1 MGSLQ
6 SIDLLV
12 FLVYFVIVAGYGYW
26 VYSRK
31 KKATVSASHD
41 YFLAEGSLTW
51 WAIGASLIASNISAE
66 QFIGMSGNGF
76 FVGIAVAAY
85 EWIAALALI
94 IIAVWFMPVYLKNKI
109 YTMPQFLKTR
119 YNETVSLI
127 MAIFWLLLY
136 VFVNLTSILYLGAIA
151 ISGLIGPEY
160 LHAVMLAL
168 AVFSLVIT
176 LGGMKVIG
184 YTDVIQVAVLI
195 IGGFATIYF
204 ALTIVSERF
213 GVGGGAIAG
222 FKTLM
227 TQAPDHF
234 KLMLDKPTEAS
245 SQEDINKYL
254 ILPGIAM
261 YFAGQWIVNLNY
273 WGCNQYITQ
282 RALGADLH
290 TARKGILFAGFLKL
304 MMPIIVML
312 PGIAAYV
319 LHTGGHLPE
328 LRGMDDAYSAILGF
342 LPPGLKGLAVAAL
355 TAAIVASLAGKLNSI
370 ATIYTLDIHMKYFKK
385 NSGFDLKQSVGA
397 DLASPERINNPTPA
411 QQQHSAKTEKEM
423 VWIGRVVAAISIG
436 IAVIFE
442 WKDMLGIAG
451 EGGFT
456 FIQKYTGF
464 ISPGVF
470 AMFILGMF
478 WKRTTGAAAVAGL
491 LTGFGMS
498 IFFNSFAVPLFGS
511 ETILYTAYRNSEG
524 VYEIPFL
531 INMGWAFF
539 FTMVVMIGLS
549 LFGPKVNPKAFA
561 LDKQMFK
568 LQPSIVVM
576 IVVTLFIL
584 AAIYAKFW

>member
-1 MGSLQ
+1 MKSL
-6 SIDLLV
+6 SGLDILIFV
-12 FLVYFVIVAGYGYW
+12 FYFILVAGYGYW
-26 VYSRK
+26 VYNRK
-31 KKATVSASHD
+31 KKASISASHD

-66 QFIGMSGNGF
+66 QFIGMSGNGY

-127 MAIFWLLLY
+127 MAIFWLFLY

-160 LHAVMLAL
+160 LHTVMIAL
-168 AVFSLVIT
+168 AVFSLIIT

-204 ALTIVSERF
+204 ALTIVSEKF
-213 GVGGGAIAG
+213 GLGRDAMAG

-227 TQAPDHF
+227 DQAPDHF
-234 KLMLDKPTEAS
+234 HMILDKPTAAS
-245 SQEDINKYL
+245 SQEDVNKYL

-282 RALGADLH
+282 RALGADLD

-304 MMPIIVML
+304 LMPIIVML

-319 LHTGGHLPE
+319 LHKNGHLE
-328 LRGMDDAYSAILGF
+328 GLRGMDDAYSAILGF
-342 LPPGLKGLAVAAL
+342 LPSGLKGLAIAAL

-370 ATIYTLDIHMKYFKK
+370 GTIFTLDIYLKYFRKK
-385 NSGFDLKQSVGA
+385 TVKDA
-397 DLASPERINNPTPA
+397 AAPAMDAAPSPVYNEGE
-411 QQQHSAKTEKEM
+411 EKNM
-423 VWIGRVVAAISIG
+423 VWVGRMAALVSIVL
-436 IAVIFE
+436 AVIFE
-442 WKDMLGIAG
+442 WKDLLGISG

-491 LTGFGMS
+491 ITGFVMA
-498 IFFNSFAVPLFGS
+498 IFFNSFAVSVFGH
-511 ETILYTAYRNSEG
+511 ETLMYTAFKNNAG

-539 FTMVVMIGLS
+539 ITMAVMIGISLS
-549 LFGPKVNPKAFA
+549 GPKVNPKAFV
-561 LDKQMFK
+561 LDKEMFK
-568 LQPSIVVM
+568 LKPSVIAM
-576 IVVTLFIL
+576 IVFTLLIL
-584 AAIYAKFW
+584 TALYVKFW

>member
-1 MGSLQ
+1 MNSLK
-6 SIDLLV
+6 SIDIIV
-12 FLVYFVIVAGYGYW
+12 FLIYFAIVASYGYW
-26 VYSRK
+26 IYRK
-31 KKATVSASHD
+31 KKQASISASHD

-66 QFIGMSGNGF
+66 QFIGMSGNGY

-119 YNETVSLI
+119 YNESVSLI
-127 MAIFWLLLY
+127 MAIFWLFLY

-160 LHAVMLAL
+160 LHTVMIAL
-168 AVFSLVIT
+168 AVFALIIT

-204 ALTIVSERF
+204 ALTIVGEKF
-213 GVGGGAIAG
+213 GLGRDAIAG

-227 TQAPDHF
+227 EQAPDHF
-234 KLMLDKPTEAS
+234 HMILDKPTASS

-282 RALGADLH
+282 RALGADLQ

-304 MMPIIVML
+304 LMPIIVML

-319 LHTGGHLPE
+319 LHKNGHLE
-328 LRGMDDAYSAILGF
+328 GLRGMDDAYSAILGF
-342 LPPGLKGLAVAAL
+342 LPAGLKGLAIAAL

-370 ATIYTLDIHMKYFKK
+370 GTIFTLDIYLKYFKMK
-385 NSGFDLKQSVGA
+385 
-397 DLASPERINNPTPA
+397 SPEQMEA
-411 QQQHSAKTEKEM
+411 ASEAEKGSNEKNM
-423 VWIGRVVAAISIG
+423 VWVGRVVAMVSIAL
-436 IAVIFE
+436 AVMFE
-442 WKDMLGIAG
+442 WQDLLGIGG

-478 WKRTTGAAAVAGL
+478 WKRTTGSAAVAGL
-491 LTGFGMS
+491 ITGFALA
-498 IFFNSFAVPLFGS
+498 IFFNSFAVNLLGH
-511 ETILYTAYRNSEG
+511 ETILYTAYKNSNG

-539 FTMVVMIGLS
+539 FTMVVMIGFS
-549 LFGPKVNPKAFA
+549 LAGPKVNPKAFA
-561 LDKQMFK
+561 LDKEMFK
-568 LQPSIVVM
+568 VSPSILTM
-576 IVVTLFIL
+576 IVITIMIL
-584 AAIYAKFW
+584 LALYVKFW

>member
-1 MGSLQ
+1 MSGISTLD
-6 SIDLLV
+6 ILI
-12 FLVYFVIVAGYGYW
+12 FVIYFILVAGYGYW
-26 VYSRK
+26 VYSKK
-31 KKATVSASHD
+31 KKATVTASHD

-66 QFIGMSGNGF
+66 QFIGMSGNGY

-109 YTMPQFLKTR
+109 YTMPQFLKRR
-119 YNETVSLI
+119 YNESVSLI

-160 LHAVMLAL
+160 LHVVMVGL
-168 AVFSLVIT
+168 AVFSLIIT

-204 ALTIVSERF
+204 ALTIVSEKF
-213 GVGGGAIAG
+213 GLGSDAIAG

-227 TQAPDHF
+227 QQAPDHF
-234 KLMLDKPTEAS
+234 HMILQKPTAAS
-245 SQEDINKYL
+245 SQEDVNKYL

-282 RALGADLH
+282 RALGADLE

-304 MMPIIVML
+304 LMPIIVML

-319 LHTGGHLPE
+319 LHQNGHLE
-328 LRGMDDAYSAILGF
+328 SLRGMDDAYSAILGF
-342 LPPGLKGLAVAAL
+342 LPSGLKGLAIAAL

-370 ATIYTLDIHMKYFKK
+370 GTIFTLDIYMKYFKK
-385 NSGFDLKQSVGA
+385 
-397 DLASPERINNPTPA
+397 
-411 QQQHSAKTEKEM
+411 EKVESNESKEKNM
-423 VWIGRVVAAISIG
+423 VWVGRMAALVSIA

-442 WKDMLGIAG
+442 WKDMLGISG

-478 WKRTTGAAAVAGL
+478 WKRTTGTAAVAGL
-491 LTGFGMS
+491 LTGFLLA
-498 IFFNSFAVPLFGS
+498 IFFNSFAVPLLGN
-511 ETILYTAYRNSEG
+511 ETILYTAFKNKDG
-524 VYEIPFL
+524 IYEIPFL

-539 FTMVVMIGLS
+539 FTMVVMIGIS
-549 LFGPKVNPKAFA
+549 LGGPKVNPKAFE
-561 LDKQMFK
+561 LDSEMFK
-568 LQPSIVVM
+568 VKPGILIM
-576 IVVTLFIL
+576 IVTTIMIL
-584 AAIYAKFW
+584 AALYIKFW